1 MRDGVNKRKDEYGGS
16 IENRCRF
23 ALEVIDA
30 LISVFGKG
38 RVGIRIS
45 PCGRVGDTYDSDPLA
60 LYSHLLK
67 ELDKKGIC
75 HVEIK
80 EANI

>member
-1 MRDGVNKRKDEYGGS
+1 M
-16 IENRCRF
+16 
-23 ALEVIDA
+23 LDA

-38 RVGIRIS
+38 RVGIRVS
-45 PCGRVGDTYDSDPLA
+45 PCGRVGDMYDSDPLA
-60 LYSHLLK
+60 LYSYFLK